1 MIRGVA
7 VSRGPDMPVHSAE
20 ALILRTYRFGEA
32 DLIVVFLTRDRGKR
46 RGVAK
51 NAVKSRRRFGAAL
64 EPLTRGKVA
73 YFEKEERELVRL
85 DRVDT
90 LASPL
95 MSAMRGQAGSAA
107 MSHAGYFA
115 ELLDEWSPDSQANE
129 KLFRLGAAVG
139 DALSEGA
146 PVAPLARYFEY
157 WLLRLEG
164 VYPGITECPRCGTP
178 LTEGAVLAVEEHA
191 YVCRRCALRPAQG
204 SPEQSRGAAPLGT
217 VLSPAALTFLREA
230 GATAPGL
237 VGTLRMPEGAARE
250 LEAAHRRL
258 IAMHLEK
265 DLRSARVLR
274 EIGPDLL

>member
-1 MIRGVA
+1 
-7 VSRGPDMPVHSAE
+7 MPAYCAE

-64 EPLTRGKVA
+64 EPLTRGTVA
-73 YFEKEERELVRL
+73 YFEKEQRDLVRL

-90 LASPL
+90 QASPL
-95 MSAMRGQAGSAA
+95 TSAMSGTAGSAA
-107 MSHAGYFA
+107 LGHAGYFA
-115 ELLDEWSPDSQANE
+115 ELLDEWSPEAQANE
-129 KLFRLGAAVG
+129 KLYRLGAAVG
-139 DALSEGA
+139 DALSAGA

-164 VYPGITECPRCGTP
+164 VYPDMTASGLSAE
-178 LTEGAVLAVEEHA
+178 
-191 YVCRRCALRPAQG
+191 AL
-204 SPEQSRGAAPLGT
+204 E
-217 VLSPAALTFLREA
+217 FLRLA
-230 GATAPGL
+230 GETPPGGI
-237 VGTLRMPEGAARE
+237 GTLRLGRTAARE

-258 IAMHLEK
+258 IALHLEK